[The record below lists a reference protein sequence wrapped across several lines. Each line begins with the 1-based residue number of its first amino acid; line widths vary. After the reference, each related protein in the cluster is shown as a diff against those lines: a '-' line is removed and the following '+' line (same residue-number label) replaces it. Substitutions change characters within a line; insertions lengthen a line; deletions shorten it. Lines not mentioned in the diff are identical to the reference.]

1 MIDKERFSLFGKG
14 VIFVVGIFLSLFLIK
29 QVYGIFHTDASG
41 IAANKIA
48 FYVVNAK
55 PQTQQIKIGEI
66 APDGQSYRY
75 SVEIN
80 NFKDN
85 KVSEVDME
93 YTMNI
98 RTTTNIPVNYELYL
112 GNDTTNI
119 IGTKEIVQDANGMY
133 FFKFSSHAGNFVHG
147 VEKTDRFTFVV
158 SFPNTYNDAAY
169 QDLIE
174 TIEITVDARQV

>member
-1 MIDKERFSLFGKG
+1 MIDKQRFKLLSRAVLL
-14 VIFVVGIFLSLFLIK
+14 VVGIFVSLFLIK
-29 QVYGIFHTDASG
+29 QVYSIFHTDASG

-48 FYVVNAK
+48 FYVVDAK

-66 APDGQSYRY
+66 APDGQNYRY

-80 NFKDN
+80 NFKDG

-93 YTMNI
+93 YTMSI

-112 GNDTTNI
+112 GDGTTNI
-119 IGTKEIVQDANGMY
+119 IGTKETVQDANGMY
-133 FFKFSSHAGNFVHG
+133 FFKFDSHAGNFVHG
-147 VEKTDRFTFVV
+147 VSKTDKFTFVV
-158 SFPNTYNDAAY
+158 NFPNTYNDALY

-174 TIEITVDARQV
+174 TIEITVNAVQV